1 MNDNVNRGNS
11 TIKTK
16 RLVWK
21 IKVGVYSPVLINQL
35 KIKTESKLWKIKV
48 ILN

>member
-1 MNDNVNRGNS
+1 MNININRGNS
-11 TIKTK
+11 TVKIKN
-16 RLVWK
+16 LVWMV
-21 IKVGVYSPVLINQL
+21 KVGVYSPVLINQL